1 MIVRVIFMLLACLV
15 IDLLL
20 RQHFRRLR
28 DMRERQD
35 LEKLQVAPVRLA
47 FSDDAPSLRRV
58 EVAGPKARILAVDDE
73 KVVLDS
79 YRRILAPEGYSIDTV
94 ETGPEALSLLRLDAY
109 DFVITDLKMPDMDG
123 VEVVKAVK
131 VLRPDVDVVVI
142 TGYGTIETAVETMA
156 RGACE
161 YLRKPFTADELAG
174 HVQRLLLRRQARLQ
188 AAKGHRVRV
197 LRPSQAGDATAHED
211 AGQGGAF
218 LACGHTWV
226 WVEPGGQVRVGID
239 HCSSQ
244 AMGPIGEVVLP
255 APGLEVRRGDPLF
268 SFRRGAEQ
276 LSFPAPVSGRVQ
288 DLNGSLGADPARVS
302 RSPYRDGWICR
313 LDPSDLAGELGHLR
327 IGGPALAWLGQEA
340 GRLQAAWSARPD
352 SAEPLSWAALAQEL
366 FAGETTRV

>member
-1 MIVRVIFMLLACLV
+1 MLVIFMVLAGVV

-20 RQHFRRLR
+20 RQHFRRIGGR
-28 DMRERQD
+28 RERQ
-35 LEKLQVAPVRLA
+35 EQAKHQAVPVRLA
-47 FSDDAPSLRRV
+47 FSDEAASLKRI
-58 EVAGPKARILAVDDE
+58 EVAEPKARILAVDDE

-94 ETGPEALSLLRLDAY
+94 ETGPEALSLLRRDAY

-161 YLRKPFTADELAG
+161 YLRKPFTADELAMY
-174 HVQRLLLRRQARLQ
+174 VDRLLVRRRARLQ
-188 AAKGHRVRV
+188 AANRPGLRV

-239 HCSSQ
+239 DCAVR
-244 AMGPIGEVVLP
+244 AMGPVGEVVLP
-255 APGLEVRRGDPLF
+255 APGLDVRRGDPLF
-268 SFRRGAEQ
+268 SFRRGAEV
-276 LSFPAPVSGRVQ
+276 LHFPAPVSGRVQ
-288 DLNGSLGADPARVS
+288 AFNASLAEDPALVS

-313 LDPSDLAGELGHLR
+313 LDPGDLAGDLGRMR
-327 IGGPALAWLGQEA
+327 IGKPARDWLGQEA
-340 GRLQAAWSARPD
+340 ARLQAAAAARPD
-352 SAEPLSWAALAQEL
+352 PMPWADLAQEL
-366 FAGETTRV
+366 FAGEATRV

>member
-1 MIVRVIFMLLACLV
+1 VV

-28 DMRERQD
+28 DRRERLEQD
-35 LEKLQVAPVRLA
+35 RHQPVPVRLA
-47 FSDDAPSLRRV
+47 FSDEAASLKRV
-58 EVAGPKARILAVDDE
+58 EVTQPKARILAVDDE

-94 ETGPEALSLLRLDAY
+94 ESGPEALSLLRRDPY

-174 HVQRLLLRRQARLQ
+174 YVHRLLLRRRARLE
-188 AAKGHRVRV
+188 AAKRKGVRV

-218 LACGHTWV
+218 LSGGHTWA
-226 WVEPGGQVRVGID
+226 WVEPGGQVRVGLD
-239 HCSSQ
+239 DCASR
-244 AMGPIGEVVLP
+244 AMGPVDAVVLP
-255 APGLEVRRGDPLF
+255 APGLEVRCGDPLF
-268 SFRRGAEQ
+268 SFRRGAEE

-288 DLNGSLGADPARVS
+288 DLNGGLSADPGLVS

-313 LDPSDLAGELGHLR
+313 LDPGDLAGELGRLR
-327 IGGPALAWLGQEA
+327 IGGPAQEWLAQEA
-340 GRLQAAWSARPD
+340 ARLQAAAANRPE
-352 SAEPLSWAALAQEL
+352 AAGPLPLAALAQEL
-366 FAGETTRV
+366 FAAETTRV